1 MIERYLSNILD
12 VPGTEGLFLLNRKG
26 QLLLTRMPEF
36 VLLELYDNLIRRI
49 QSLYETVDENFVP
62 SDDYVLK
69 YPQKWLILRRT
80 DTAILCVL
88 CDTKVNEMSL
98 KMVSN
103 MALKN
108 ITGAMLAQFNPIPIP
123 SSTPVLTPAEAGILA
138 KPPPAPPLEFV
149 TARNIAPPPPPQVF
163 ATAASTASKPAPAA
177 PAKVAE
183 KPAPTVVKEE
193 KDEGSQSPFR
203 TKVARTERPAGRTY
217 RGNTY

>member
-26 QLLLTRMPEF
+26 QLLLTRMPDY

-49 QSLYETVDENFVP
+49 LSLYETVDENFVP

-108 ITGAMLAQFNPIPIP
+108 ITGSMLAQFPPIQLPTTTAP
-123 SSTPVLTPAEAGILA
+123 AVATEAPVVA
-138 KPPPAPPLEFV
+138 KPQPAPTLEFV
-149 TARNIAPPPPPQVF
+149 TARNIAPRVPAQAFAPAPAPQ
-163 ATAASTASKPAPAA
+163 PAPAA
-177 PAKVAE
+177 QPGAPEKAAPSAKQE
-183 KPAPTVVKEE
+183 EETDTDPHSPSRPRVV
-193 KDEGSQSPFR
+193 
-203 TKVARTERPAGRTY
+203 RTERPSGRSY
-217 RGNTY
+217 RGSAY